1 MSSNR
6 LIIIGKNSYIGSYF
20 SKYASSI
27 GSSVISL
34 SSLDCNFL
42 EVTEV
47 REFFTSLSN
56 TEVYTIVFLATINR
70 WVDNSFNSF
79 NHNLQIVNNLITGC
93 QLANIHSIIYF
104 SSVDVY
110 GSKPILPITEETKV
124 NPDSWYGLAK
134 YACEWVLLSSGQI
147 QCPVTVL
154 RIPGI
159 YGNSKNDRS
168 VVSKMVSSLK
178 NNRKVVIKGTGKNQR
193 DYVYIND
200 LCLLLQSLLPL
211 KYQGILNIA
220 TGRSTPINE
229 IVQMAGKILSIEF
242 EIIYES
248 ADSTREFDLMFDIS
262 LISSLVPNFRFT
274 HLEEGIQSYL

>member
-20 SKYASSI
+20 SNYAASI
-27 GSSVISL
+27 GSNVISI

-42 EVTEV
+42 EVNEV
-47 REFFTSLSN
+47 RQFFTSLSN

-79 NHNLQIVNNLITGC
+79 NQNIEIVNNLITGC
-93 QLANIHSIIYF
+93 QLANIQSIIYF

-159 YGNSKNDRS
+159 YGKSKNDRS
-168 VVSKMVSSLK
+168 VVSKMLSSLK
-178 NNRKVVIKGTGKNQR
+178 NNRKVVIQGTGKNQR

-211 KYQGILNIA
+211 QYQGILNIA
-220 TGRSTPINE
+220 TGRSVSINE
-229 IVQMAGKILSIEF
+229 IVKLAGKILSIEF

-248 ADSTREFDLMFDIS
+248 ADSNREFDLMFDIS
-262 LISSLVPNFRFT
+262 LISSLVPNFRFSD
-274 HLEEGIQSYL
+274 LEEGIQSYL

>member
-1 MSSNR
+1 MISNR

-27 GSSVISL
+27 GSNVISL

-47 REFFTSLSN
+47 KQFFTSLSN
-56 TEVYTIVFLATINR
+56 TETYTIVFLATINR

-79 NHNLQIVNNLITGC
+79 NQNLEIVNNLITGC
-93 QLANIHSIIYF
+93 QLANIQSIIYF

-159 YGNSKNDRS
+159 YGKSTNDKS

-178 NNRKVVIKGTGKNQR
+178 NNRKVVIQGTGKNQR

-211 KYQGILNIA
+211 QYQGILNVA
-220 TGRSTPINE
+220 TGHSVSIND
-229 IVQMAGKILSIEF
+229 IVQLAGKILSIEF
-242 EIIYES
+242 ERIYES
-248 ADSTREFDLMFDIS
+248 AAPVREFDLMFDIS
-262 LISSLVPNFRFT
+262 LISSLVPNFRFSD
-274 HLEEGIQSYL
+274 LEEGIQSYL

>member
-1 MSSNR
+1 MISNR
-6 LIIIGKNSYIGSYF
+6 LIVIGKNSYIGSYVT
-20 SKYASSI
+20 SYAASI
-27 GSSVISL
+27 GSNVISI
-34 SSLDCNFL
+34 SSVDCNFL
-42 EVTEV
+42 EVNEV
-47 REFFTSLSN
+47 RQFFTSLNN

-79 NHNLQIVNNLITGC
+79 HQNLEIVNNLITGC
-93 QLANIHSIIYF
+93 QLANIQHIIYF

-110 GSKPILPITEETKV
+110 GRKPILPITEETKV

-159 YGNSKNDRS
+159 YGKSKNERS
-168 VVSKMVSSLK
+168 VVSKIVSSLK
-178 NNRKVVIKGTGKNQR
+178 NERKVVIQGTGKNQR
-193 DYVYIND
+193 DYVYIHD

-211 KYQGILNIA
+211 QYQGILNIA
-220 TGRSTPINE
+220 TGGSVSINE
-229 IVQMAGKILSIEF
+229 IVQLAGKILSIEF
-242 EIIYES
+242 ETIYES
-248 ADSTREFDLMFDIS
+248 ADFTREFDLMFDIS